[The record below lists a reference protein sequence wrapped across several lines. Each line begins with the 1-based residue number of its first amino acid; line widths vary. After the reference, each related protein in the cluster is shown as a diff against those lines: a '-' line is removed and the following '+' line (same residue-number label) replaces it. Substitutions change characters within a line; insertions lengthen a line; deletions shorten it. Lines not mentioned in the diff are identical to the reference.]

1 MWQKLKPKKP
11 NIAIKVILKPN
22 VAQFE
27 INIVTIEVDN
37 QMVVIQMQV
46 GKNTVEDVLLDGR
59 AKVIS

>member
-1 MWQKLKPKKP
+1 
-11 NIAIKVILKPN
+11 VILKPN
-22 VAQFE
+22 IAQFE